1 MNPSTS
7 WEGTLNACC
16 FCVCNRPQPSAT
28 VRNRSTT
35 AAGTLYGQAYMESAA
50 EVLVTFGG
58 FKRRVCVAGVALCD
72 IPTCFISCQKSFCVT
87 GASASF
93 SDDDFLIFVCGRCST
108 LEVSMFSLCGR
119 RSTLDVSCC
128 VLNCFRESY
137 AQGCVK
143 WWRCA

>member
-1 MNPSTS
+1 
-7 WEGTLNACC
+7 
-16 FCVCNRPQPSAT
+16 
-28 VRNRSTT
+28 
-35 AAGTLYGQAYMESAA
+35 MESAA

-58 FKRRVCVAGVALCD
+58 FKRRVCVAGEALCD

-108 LEVSMFSLCGR
+108 LEVSMFSLRGR

-143 WWRCA
+143 W